1 MNRPRPVITALAAA
15 GLVFL
20 AGCGASTPTNSEE
33 PSAEAPNAE
42 APNAVSDEAFA
53 DSWLATAA
61 KQFAK
66 SQDPEPTFELS
77 SETAVEF
84 TFPSGSVEG
93 TDARS
98 DCQIAMIGI
107 GEEYELTMTYPDGS
121 VLCSDIL
128 G

>member
-1 MNRPRPVITALAAA
+1 MTRLRHLFATTVVALP
-15 GLVFL
+15 LL
-20 AGCGASTPTNSEE
+20 AGCAAGPSEPPTDSGAE
-33 PSAEAPNAE
+33 PAP
-42 APNAVSDEAFA
+42 VDQSSGDEFA

-61 KQFAK
+61 EQFAQ
-66 SQDPEPTFELS
+66 SQDPKPTVRLS

-84 TFPSGSVEG
+84 TFPNGSIEG

-98 DCQIAMIGI
+98 DCQIAMLSV

-121 VLCSDIL
+121 VVCSDIL

>member
-1 MNRPRPVITALAAA
+1 MTHRRPLITTLAAT
-15 GLVFL
+15 GLLLL
-20 AGCGASTPTNSEE
+20 AGCAASAPTGSAE
-33 PSAEAPNAE
+33 PSGETVDAPA
-42 APNAVSDEAFA
+42 DEQAFA

-61 KQFAK
+61 EQFAK

-84 TFPSGSVEG
+84 TFPSGSIEG

-98 DCQIAMIGI
+98 DCQIAMISI

>member
-1 MNRPRPVITALAAA
+1 MTRSRTILLATLAVAL
-15 GLVFL
+15 L
-20 AGCGASTPTNSEE
+20 AGCAADPGSAPQGTEAEQAGGAG
-33 PSAEAPNAE
+33 EAAG
-42 APNAVSDEAFA
+42 DDFA

-61 KQFAK
+61 EQFAH
-66 SQDPEPTFELS
+66 SQDPEPTFRLS

-84 TFPSGSVEG
+84 TFPSGSIEG

-98 DCQIAMIGI
+98 DCQIAMLSI

>member
-1 MNRPRPVITALAAA
+1 MPRSHRLLAAA
-15 GLVFL
+15 LVAIPLL
-20 AGCGASTPTNSEE
+20 AGCA
-33 PSAEAPNAE
+33 AAPGGTVDDPE
-42 APNAVSDEAFA
+42 IEQPGDAPAGEFA

-61 KQFAK
+61 EQFAN
-66 SQDPEPTFELS
+66 SQDPSPTFELS

-84 TFPSGSVEG
+84 TFPSGSIEG

-98 DCQIAMIGI
+98 DCQIAMLSI